1 MEPPWISK
9 ATFTPPN
16 INYNLVPNGAHAEN
30 YWNPPGVHPSLGDY
44 LWMEAG
50 TDFGVNGLA
59 VTALPVKTLTQNT
72 HGHLSY
78 QLDLAGKSW
87 KAYSG
92 KTWPANTCPLTQWG
106 VPQVFFKDVTDDASP
121 TSPVC
126 IRHVRPLSELA
137 GELAKGTAPDYNFI
151 VPSLCDDMHKACGG
165 TNPIVD
171 GDNWLKA
178 NVPAILNSTQYRAGG
193 ALFIV
198 WDEAAKGDGPIGMI
212 VMSPFAKQEYE
223 NKIHYT
229 HGSLLRTVEEI
240 CTKSNAPSG
249 RKSSAGAFHPRVF
262 LGRVLSRHAMSSS
275 WSWENS
281 ERSVPLGRYWR
292 SRPLVFSLMPRSQ
305 GACGWAK

>member
-1 MEPPWISK
+1 MLLLKHLLRPCLFAAAGFAITVLPICAQTDPNATTSSAIHQIKTVFIIVMENHNWTGDG
-9 ATFTPPN
+9 ATLDIKGNLHAPY

-30 YWNPPGVHPSLGDY
+30 YWNPPGVHPSLGNY

-78 QLDLAGKSW
+78 QLNLAGKSW

-92 KTWPANTCPLTQWG
+92 KTWPANTCPLTQWA

-151 VPSLCDDMHKACGG
+151 VPSLCDDMHTACGG

-171 GDNWLKA
+171 GDN
-178 NVPAILNSTQYRAGG
+178 
-193 ALFIV
+193 
-198 WDEAAKGDGPIGMI
+198 
-212 VMSPFAKQEYE
+212 
-223 NKIHYT
+223 
-229 HGSLLRTVEEI
+229 
-240 CTKSNAPSG
+240 
-249 RKSSAGAFHPRVF
+249 
-262 LGRVLSRHAMSSS
+262 
-275 WSWENS
+275 
-281 ERSVPLGRYWR
+281 
-292 SRPLVFSLMPRSQ
+292 
-305 GACGWAK
+305 